1 MLLIAT
7 VALLLALGGA
17 VAWKLHRRRQQRVNL
32 RLLTGRRH
40 LLSEQIEERYEALA
54 DIDAQQMAEQ
64 TGRSRQA
71 LEELGVLLIERQSKL
86 LTFEDLVGLEA
97 YKIDVLHAALHAAA
111 TPAAPST
118 EATDAGMPFDHS
130 TPEPAPT
137 TEGPRHRKAD
147 ERPPTS
153 PSAEPAPPERRDRAG
168 LEQAVLQ
175 RINQLNREGK
185 NKK

>member
-7 VALLLALGGA
+7 VALLHALGGA

-97 YKIDVLHAALHAAA
+97 YKIDVLHAARHAAA
-111 TPAAPST
+111 TPPPSR
-118 EATDAGMPFDHS
+118 TDAGMPFDDS
-130 TPEPAPT
+130 TPEPAAT
-137 TEGPRHRKAD
+137 TESPLHR
-147 ERPPTS
+147 R
-153 PSAEPAPPERRDRAG
+153 AEVPPPERPDRAG

-175 RINQLNREGK
+175 RINQLIQSLDQIAVDRVDRQLAGQL
-185 NKK
+185 